1 MLITYRWE
9 ISMRN
14 KQEGEKAKVGVC
26 GQLEVVV
33 WLVVGPAHRD
43 GPVGEEGHLPIWP
56 SWRETSR
63 LSWGPHSQY
72 LQILKCLGAVGC

>member
-1 MLITYRWE
+1 MLIAYRWE

-33 WLVVGPAHRD
+33 WLVVEPAHRD
-43 GPVGEEGHLPIWP
+43 GPVGVKVYN
-56 SWRETSR
+56 
-63 LSWGPHSQY
+63 LSSDPAIDSVRPLTTHFSP
-72 LQILKCLGAVGC
+72 